1 MNGSDSDLDMLEMD
15 VDMVERSA
23 AEKEAFRVA
32 SKEAKAR
39 ELDML
44 EDAWTLLDSTPSA
57 HTRLLNRN
65 DFTPQVW
72 AHLAKGRHFLRL
84 ARRIGCSAA
93 AKAVRLRYKNSGRRY
108 SHGGN
113 EAFDAVFAF
122 NERVLALS
130 SD

>member
-1 MNGSDSDLDMLEMD
+1 MKGSDSDLDMLEMD
-15 VDMVERSA
+15 VDMEERTA

-44 EDAWTLLDSTPSA
+44 EDAWTLLGSQPSV
-57 HTRLLNRN
+57 HTRLLHRD
-65 DFTPQVW
+65 DFTPQIW
-72 AHLAKGRHFLRL
+72 AHLAKGQNFLRL

-113 EAFDAVFAF
+113 DAFDAIYAF
-122 NERVLALS
+122 NARVLALE
-130 SD
+130 